1 MLSRVCP
8 RVLRLPLSAA
18 SLTCLGRRASCSSC
32 GRVPVSV
39 SMDEGGLHS
48 LLPLLPGEKEGA
60 AAGSAEISGGNF
72 GDADADAEGVQD

>member
-1 MLSRVCP
+1 M
-8 RVLRLPLSAA
+8 
-18 SLTCLGRRASCSSC
+18 
-32 GRVPVSV
+32 PVSV